1 LSVNSHFKT
10 KGIITV
16 DPSGKLAN
24 KRALIT
30 GAGTGIGREIALEF
44 ARQGADVVLHYSQGP
59 GGAESAAKEILS
71 MGRRTTILG
80 ADFNDVDAAMRL
92 ADSALEFLGGM
103 DCLVNNAGITLNRP
117 FLKMKPEQLDTLLN
131 VNFRTPYLL
140 TQRIV
145 GPMLKQGMGA
155 ICNLSSIH
163 GLQGAPEH
171 SAYAA
176 TKGAIAACTRSLAVE
191 LGYQGVRVNSIA
203 PGWIMVENHANAIAS
218 FDIENSAEQ
227 ARDKVPLARYGIPLD
242 IAKMAAYL
250 CSEDAGFI
258 TGQTF
263 VIDGGTTT
271 LMSLISDFRNESTAR
286 FGIGF
291 VPGV

>member
-1 LSVNSHFKT
+1 MES
-10 KGIITV
+10 
-16 DPSGKLAN
+16 SGKLAG
-24 KRALIT
+24 KRTLVT

-44 ARQGADVVLHYSQGP
+44 ARQGADVVLHYSHGSE
-59 GGAESAAKEILS
+59 GAESAAKEIQS
-71 MGRRTTILG
+71 MGRKAAILA
-80 ADFNDVDAAMRL
+80 ADFNDADAGLRL
-92 ADSALEFLGGM
+92 ADSALAFLGGM

-117 FLKMKPEQLDTLLN
+117 FLKMRPEQLDTLFN

-145 GPMLKQGMGA
+145 EPMVKQGMGA

-191 LGYQGVRVNSIA
+191 LGFRGVRVNAIA
-203 PGWIMVENHANAIAS
+203 PGWIMVENHATAIAG
-218 FDIENSAEQ
+218 FDVEKSRQQ
-227 ARDKVPLARYGIPLD
+227 AQTAVPMARYGLPLD
-242 IAKMAAYL
+242 VARMAAYL

-263 VIDGGTTT
+263 VVDGGTTT

-286 FGIGF
+286 FGTGF